1 MWHLAL
7 SVLDRTLR
15 IATDDEVVARYLHNA
30 FRRIRC
36 EEGDGAI
43 DDAFIITRAAEP
55 RIVFRGQ
62 VIRLTPDEAA
72 TPFSVAIN
80 GARKVLQHEFLMSGE
95 YDAWPAA
102 GVDCGNGAV
111 LIAAPSGTGKTTL
124 CVELL
129 DRGARFYGDEFVL
142 VRKSDAF
149 VSPFAKSITVR
160 EPSLALFGNESTIAR
175 ACRRSAWRR
184 TSAYRVWDY
193 IDPVDAFGK
202 DTIAKPAPL
211 RAAILLERGARTEIA
226 PLSASIFALAAASRL
241 APAQRDL
248 ERAWEIARSLRSVRC
263 YRLTVKDVASAAQ
276 LVQDVALT
284 TC

>member
-30 FRRIRC
+30 FRRLRC
-36 EEGDGAI
+36 EEGDGAV

-62 VIRLTPDEAA
+62 VIRLSPDEAA

-80 GARKVLQHEFLMSGE
+80 GARKLFQHEFTMSGD
-95 YDAWPAA
+95 YDAWPVAA
-102 GVDCGNGAV
+102 VDCGGGAV
-111 LIAAPSGTGKTTL
+111 AIAAPGGTGKTTL
-124 CVELL
+124 CVELM
-129 DRGARFYGDEFVL
+129 DRGARFYGDEFVF

-149 VSPFAKSITVR
+149 VAPFARSITVR
-160 EPSLALFGNESTIAR
+160 EPSLALFGNDSTIAR

-184 TSAYRVWDY
+184 TSAYRIWDY
-193 IDPVDAFGK
+193 IDPVDAFGC
-202 DTIAKPAPL
+202 DAIAKPAPL
-211 RAAILLERGARTEIA
+211 RTAILLERGARTEIA
-226 PLSASIFALAAASRL
+226 PLSPSVFALAAASRMG
-241 APAQRDL
+241 PAQRDL
-248 ERAWEIARSLRSVRC
+248 ERAWDISRSLRSVRC
-263 YRLTVKDVASAAQ
+263 FRLTIKDVASAAQ

>member
-30 FRRIRC
+30 FRRLRC
-36 EEGDGAI
+36 EEGEGVT

-62 VIRLTPDEAA
+62 VIRLSPDEAA
-72 TPFSVAIN
+72 TPFSVALN
-80 GARKVLQHEFLMSGE
+80 GARKLMQHEFRMNADYE
-95 YDAWPAA
+95 AWPAA
-102 GVDCGNGAV
+102 GVDCGGGAV
-111 LIAAPSGTGKTTL
+111 VLAAPAGTGKTTL
-124 CVELL
+124 MVELL
-129 DRGARFYGDEFVL
+129 DRGARFFGDEYVF
-142 VRKSDAF
+142 VRKSDNI
-149 VSPFAKSITVR
+149 VVPFARSITVR
-160 EPSLALFGNESTIAR
+160 EPLLALFGNDSTIAR

-184 TSAYRVWDY
+184 TTAYRVWDY
-193 IDPVDAFGK
+193 IDPIDAFGSE
-202 DTIAKPAPL
+202 TLAKPAPL

-226 PLSASIFALAAASRL
+226 PLSASVFALATASRTG
-241 APAQRDL
+241 AVQRDL
-248 ERAWEIARSLRSVRC
+248 EHAWDIGRSLRSVRC
-263 YRLTVKDVASAAQ
+263 FRLTMKDISAAAQ